1 VDGDRF
7 TAIVLTRRHTGGRA
21 TVFGVDDELTLRIEG
36 ACPNKIATY
45 TATAD
50 QAPGLVLHGTLIP
63 REHPPA
69 AGEQS
74 SQPLGSELPKLRKRL
89 R

>member
-1 VDGDRF
+1 
-7 TAIVLTRRHTGGRA
+7 
-21 TVFGVDDELTLRIEG
+21 
-36 ACPNKIATY
+36 
-45 TATAD
+45 
-50 QAPGLVLHGTLIP
+50 VLHGTLIP